1 MITPIYIALVA
12 LIFLYLSFKTISVRK
27 KFQIAVGDGGNQ
39 ELLRA
44 MRVHANFS
52 EYVPIALLL
61 ILTIELI
68 GANKILVH
76 CLSIILVIGRLA
88 HAYGV
93 SKTKEN
99 LLFRQLGMIL
109 TFLTLIASIGITFYL
124 SIL

>member
-12 LIFLYLSFKTISVRK
+12 LIFLYLSVKTISVRK
-27 KFQIAVGDGGNQ
+27 KFQIDEGDGGNQ

-76 CLSIILVIGRLA
+76 GLSIILVIGRLA